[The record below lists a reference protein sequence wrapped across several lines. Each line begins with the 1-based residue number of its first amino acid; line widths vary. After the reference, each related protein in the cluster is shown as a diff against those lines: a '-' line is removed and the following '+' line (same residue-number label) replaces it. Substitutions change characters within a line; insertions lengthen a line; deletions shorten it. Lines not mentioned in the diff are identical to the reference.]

1 MDYLDTSAVA
11 KWYLNERG
19 SEEFAE
25 WVQAADDIHIS
36 TLTVVEMRCLLAR
49 RGRNDELGPKLEQ
62 RLFSTF
68 ENDINKGY
76 LRRHLVQDYML
87 EQALAIIQSLQQIP
101 LRTLDAL
108 HLSIAQAIGADSL
121 VTADK
126 QMVAAAEKVGF
137 AVVDFSQG
145 TDCDD

>member
-1 MDYLDTSAVA
+1 MDYLDTSALA

-19 SEEFAE
+19 SEEFSE
-25 WVQAADDIHIS
+25 WIQAAGDVHIS

-49 RGRNDELGPKLEQ
+49 RGRNNELGPKLEQ

-76 LRRHLVQDYML
+76 LIRHPVQDYMF
-87 EQALAIIQSLQQIP
+87 EQALALIQSLQQIP

-108 HLSIAQAIGADSL
+108 HLSIAQAIRADTL

-126 QMVAAAEKVGF
+126 QMVAAAKKVGF
-137 AVVDFSQG
+137 TVVDFS
-145 TDCDD
+145 